1 MRKKA
6 DVKDV
11 FANEAEFEEAY
22 ASFLETVSPVGKDV
36 TDNHE
41 KMDSCFRDYL
51 DAFEK
56 WVFRQAY
63 EDGYVAAMSRARGM
77 DKEDAVER
85 IIRNI
90 PCPSRMKRYQVSSS
104 FGHHLYEN
112 EHDAIQT
119 VMMLAPCYGMEI
131 LEGEVKA
138 YLDIHGCY
146 NAFPIV
152 VQSCDF

>member
-1 MRKKA
+1 MKKEA
-6 DVKDV
+6 VMPKA
-11 FANEAEFEEAY
+11 FLSEAEFEEAY
-22 ASFLETVSPVGKDV
+22 EKFLGNLPSAGKRI
-36 TDNHE
+36 TDSHD
-41 KMDSCFRDYL
+41 KMEVCFRDYL
-51 DAFEK
+51 DAFER

-63 EDGYVAAMSRARGM
+63 EDGYVAAVSRARGV

-138 YLDIHGCY
+138 YLDIYGCY

-152 VQSCDF
+152 VQRCDF

>member
-1 MRKKA
+1 MKKEA
-6 DVKDV
+6 VMPKA
-11 FANEAEFEEAY
+11 FLSEAEFEEAY
-22 ASFLETVSPVGKDV
+22 EKFLGNLPSAGKRI
-36 TDNHE
+36 
-41 KMDSCFRDYL
+41 MDSHDKMEVCFRDYL
-51 DAFEK
+51 DAFER

-63 EDGYVAAMSRARGM
+63 EDGYAAAVSKIGDM
-77 DKEDAVER
+77 DKKTAET
-85 IIRNI
+85 
-90 PCPSRMKRYQVSSS
+90 SKKYQVSSS

-152 VQSCDF
+152 VQRCDF